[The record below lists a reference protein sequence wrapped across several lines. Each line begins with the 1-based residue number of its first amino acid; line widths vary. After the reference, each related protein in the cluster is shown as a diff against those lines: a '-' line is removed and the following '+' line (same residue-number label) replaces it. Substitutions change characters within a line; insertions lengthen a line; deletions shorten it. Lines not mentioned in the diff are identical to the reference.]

1 MPSSKPI
8 IDPSSSAN
16 SARGARPSSPFAG
29 LASGRHRAAGGAPA
43 RLLPG
48 AVGASALLLAAA
60 LAAQVPS
67 GGPYSLPKQV
77 IAGGGTR
84 SSGGSYVLTDTAGQS
99 AAGSASAGNY
109 TLQQGFH
116 SATSSGPLPD
126 PLFRNGFE

>member
-1 MPSSKPI
+1 MPSQESISRNPQSRVT
-8 IDPSSSAN
+8 PAP
-16 SARGARPSSPFAG
+16 GARPPSLFAG
-29 LASGRHRAAGGAPA
+29 EAGPRAAGDGSAKI
-43 RLLPG
+43 LPG
-48 AVGASALLLAAA
+48 AVGAGALLLAAA

-67 GGPYSLPKQV
+67 GGPYSLPKQA

-116 SATSSGPLPD
+116 TATSSGPLPD